1 MKRAIAMIGVF
12 ALTTGCTTFKV
23 EGLRRDGSRL
33 WYISESTAP
42 LLTKKASFTI
52 EHDWV
57 DEDTKRNY
65 KSTITR
71 NTDENAQPQVD
82 ALAILA
88 EALANRY

>member
-1 MKRAIAMIGVF
+1 MRAAIILCFISLAS
-12 ALTTGCTTFKV
+12 ACTTFHV
-23 EGLRRDGSRL
+23 EATRRDGSQL
-33 WYISESTAP
+33 WVLHESTAP

-52 EHDWV
+52 THDWK
-57 DEDTKRNY
+57 DEADGRAYT
-65 KSTITR
+65 SSITR